1 MGVQEFLT
9 NSLEVEVGAVT
20 SSKHA
25 CEWIQQDDC
34 HKDAGRCRPDTIESR
49 AQREH
54 VVTSKALATNPGID
68 FMASTNRLISQL
80 EIRFFN

>member
-25 CEWIQQDDC
+25 CEWIQQGDC
-34 HKDAGRCRPDTIESR
+34 HKDAGRCRPDVR
-49 AQREH
+49 
-54 VVTSKALATNPGID
+54 
-68 FMASTNRLISQL
+68 
-80 EIRFFN
+80 